1 MEIPA
6 LWQSIAGS
14 VTRWALTGL
23 GAYLVRK
30 GIVSEADAAQ
40 VIAGA
45 GVALASLAWSLWQKI
60 QANAETLRLKGGDPN
75 GV

>member
-1 MEIPA
+1 MEIPP
-6 LWQSIAGS
+6 LISSIAGS

-23 GAYLVRK
+23 GAYLVKK
-30 GIVSEADAAQ
+30 GIVSESDVAQ

-45 GVALASLAWSLWQKI
+45 GVALASLAWSIWEKWQ
-60 QANAETLRLKGGDPN
+60 AALATERLKGGDPN